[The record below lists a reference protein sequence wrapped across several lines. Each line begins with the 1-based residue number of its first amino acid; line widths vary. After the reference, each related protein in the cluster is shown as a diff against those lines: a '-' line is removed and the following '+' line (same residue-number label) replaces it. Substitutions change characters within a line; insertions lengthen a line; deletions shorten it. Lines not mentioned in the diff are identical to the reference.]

1 MEIKLNFTED
11 YGLFNLV
18 MLGSF
23 YMIGYG
29 VYVIISP
36 HSFQWIVF
44 KPCIHLVNLLKMCIW
59 SFDEDEIN
67 IDRIIVF

>member
-1 MEIKLNFTED
+1 MKLSLTEQLRPFK
-11 YGLFNLV
+11 LF
-18 MLGSF
+18 S
-23 YMIGYG
+23 
-29 VYVIISP
+29 

-44 KPCIHLVNLLKMCIW
+44 KPCIQLVNILKICIW